1 MTMRPIVK
9 NPLSSLLR
17 PLALVLACA
26 AGLPGCDEVDGP
38 RPESGEAWIVA
49 QLAAVQDL
57 TPQDQAQHFAAVADD
72 LAVAQAHS
80 EPQTSAPLD
89 RADATHESELA
100 PLECFRDEGCVEWN
114 SQNGCTW
121 FMVCYGCTNGDW
133 DCYGHP

>member
-1 MTMRPIVK
+1 MVK
-9 NPLSSLLR
+9 QALSSSLR

-26 AGLPGCDEVDGP
+26 AVLPGCDEVDAP
-38 RPESGEAWIVA
+38 RPESGAAWIVA
-49 QLAAVQDL
+49 QLEAVQDL

-80 EPQTSAPLD
+80 EPQTSAPTLALAS
-89 RADATHESELA
+89 ADETPPSELA

-114 SQNGCTW
+114 SQSGCTW
-121 FMVCYGCTNGDW
+121 YMVCYGCTNGDY